1 MNMEK
6 TFLQLSKEQ
15 TDPFKAL
22 YYEILSRFNSHDY
35 DMAVSSMSEGLN
47 DIIIRCKI
55 QLECEAELLKG
66 AREYIEKSDSL
77 VKKLESSFAESLKMV
92 NEQTKHR
99 SSMEKQDFWNPEK
112 GFFSLQS
119 QKASENEQEIKEINA
134 RIKFAARQGAP
145 ISKIS
150 NGFHTFAH
158 LFDCLDAFV
167 VAMIKQMAVL
177 EHRPTFGRYTTGDLW
192 IKATLPTIAKA
203 HSSVCFLVGAKHE
216 KAIRRFAEFSH
227 DEIEYPN
234 LDENITKLITAF
246 YVINDLL

>member
-1 MNMEK
+1 
-6 TFLQLSKEQ
+6 
-15 TDPFKAL
+15 
-22 YYEILSRFNSHDY
+22 
-35 DMAVSSMSEGLN
+35 
-47 DIIIRCKI
+47 
-55 QLECEAELLKG
+55 
-66 AREYIEKSDSL
+66 
-77 VKKLESSFAESLKMV
+77 
-92 NEQTKHR
+92 
-99 SSMEKQDFWNPEK
+99 MEKQDFWNPEK
-112 GFFSLQS
+112 GFFSQ
-119 QKASENEQEIKEINA
+119 AAHDAFTNEQEIKEINA